1 MLWGVV
7 LLLLVLWIGGFVLN
21 LVGDLI
27 HLVLVV
33 AVLVA
38 LYNLFGSRFRRSA
51 M

>member
-7 LLLLVLWIGGFVLN
+7 LLLLVLWISGLVLN
-21 LVGDLI
+21 LIGNLI
-27 HLVLVV
+27 HLALVV

-38 LYNLFGSRFRRSA
+38 LYKLFGSRFRRAA